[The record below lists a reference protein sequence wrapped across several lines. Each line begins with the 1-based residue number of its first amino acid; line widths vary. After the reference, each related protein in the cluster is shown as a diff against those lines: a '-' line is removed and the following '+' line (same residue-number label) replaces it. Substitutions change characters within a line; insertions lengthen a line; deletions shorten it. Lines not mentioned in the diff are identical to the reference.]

1 MGLTQPCPPQGLL
14 ISKGDESVQKDNE
27 LRLVVSP
34 LGKSKIIPIYDS
46 LFPPPSLYTKPRD
59 INTRIIRE
67 HDNNGYYKDSL
78 EPDERLVSQRDFIQH
93 DIQSLEQLTEI
104 YYEELGMNVSGR
116 LARFWKRWRDLGA
129 SPFILNKLQYGVRLD
144 WVSTPPT
151 LTTNPLIFSR
161 CRDRVKME
169 LMRSHVAQML
179 QKGAIQLIQDN
190 SPGFYSRIF
199 MVPKQGGK
207 WRPVIDLSALNKFVN
222 KCTFKMETPERI
234 RESFHKDEWITS
246 LDLTD
251 AYFHIPVAIKY
262 RKFMRFVIDNQIYQF
277 SAMPFG
283 LSTAPKEFTD
293 VVVEFKK
300 IASTRGFHLNQ
311 YLDDWI
317 NRDITQIIAQYRI
330 WQLLQLVVFL
340 GFMPNYDK
348 SSLIP
353 SRQFDF
359 LGGSYDLQA
368 EIVKPTTKRVE
379 KIMKATDS
387 FIETPEKTVRQFMSL
402 IGLLNATA
410 TVNQVSKLG
419 RMHLRPIQWHLGRL
433 LIAVTW
439 PTFRQENFCSRV
451 TVLPFCLVG
460 L

>member
-1 MGLTQPCPPQGLL
+1 MVLTQPCPPQGLL
-14 ISKGDESVQKDNE
+14 ISEGDESVQKDNKVI
-27 LRLVVSP
+27 LSSPP
-34 LGKSKIIPIYDS
+34 LGKSKFTPIYDS
-46 LFPPPSLYTKPRD
+46 LFPPPSLYNKPRD
-59 INTRIIRE
+59 KITRIIHE
-67 HDNNGYYKDSL
+67 HGYHGYYKASL
-78 EPDERLVSQRDFIQH
+78 EPEERLVPDGDFVQH
-93 DIQSLEQLTEI
+93 DMQSLEQLTEV
-104 YYEELGMNVSGR
+104 YYQELGMKVGGR

-129 SPFILNKLQYGVRLD
+129 SPFILNKLQYGIRLD
-144 WVSTPPT
+144 WVSTPPV
-151 LTTNPLIFSR
+151 LTTNPLIISR
-161 CRDRVKME
+161 CRDRDKME
-169 LMRSHVAQML
+169 IMRSHVAGML

-222 KCTFKMETPERI
+222 KSTFKMETPERI
-234 RESFHKDEWITS
+234 RESFRKDEWVTS

-262 RKFMRFVIDNQIYQF
+262 RKFMRFVIDDQIYQF

-300 IASTRGFHLNQ
+300 IAATRGFHLNQ

-317 NRDITQIIAQYRI
+317 NRDITQVIAQYRI

-359 LGGSYDLQA
+359 LGPLSIADFFRKKMWVSKNVNEGYFA
-368 EIVKPTTKRVE
+368 
-379 KIMKATDS
+379 S
-387 FIETPEKTVRQFMSL
+387 FFLTFMPQKNEEKTKKNVKTKNYF
-402 IGLLNATA
+402 AE
-410 TVNQVSKLG
+410 
-419 RMHLRPIQWHLGRL
+419 
-433 LIAVTW
+433 
-439 PTFRQENFCSRV
+439 PTQLYVFSRKKI
-451 TVLPFCLVG
+451 TSSDYGKKYGKIFFG
-460 L
+460 FY